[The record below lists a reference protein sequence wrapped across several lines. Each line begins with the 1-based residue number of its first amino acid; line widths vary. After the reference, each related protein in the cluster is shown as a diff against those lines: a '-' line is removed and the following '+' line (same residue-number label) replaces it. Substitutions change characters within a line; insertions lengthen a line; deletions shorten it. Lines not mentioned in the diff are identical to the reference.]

1 MILQVKEKTMWR
13 NILSFSARQ
22 ESTVR
27 GIICKLHEE
36 GAKWLPMRIV
46 DEADQVIPARNK

>member
-13 NILSFSARQ
+13 NIVSFSARQ